1 MSSLLLDMWLRRV
14 HAVDN
19 IMKFFRV
26 RINSYRSRHFVP
38 TAAVA
43 ATDRIQFFFSF
54 FFLKKTNNEQTDVS
68 FLFYFFLS
76 FFCQQQSVL
85 RMSMQVRKRNLAFT
99 HRTVWTLESI
109 NESHENEFTHII
121 ISSHIIVISFA
132 HFFFRSFCVLL
143 P

>member
-1 MSSLLLDMWLRRV
+1 M
-14 HAVDN
+14 
-19 IMKFFRV
+19 IET
-26 RINSYRSRHFVP
+26 RSRCWQYYEIFSGENQQLSLSSFCAHRRRRSHWP
-38 TAAVA
+38 HS
-43 ATDRIQFFFSF
+43 ILFFF